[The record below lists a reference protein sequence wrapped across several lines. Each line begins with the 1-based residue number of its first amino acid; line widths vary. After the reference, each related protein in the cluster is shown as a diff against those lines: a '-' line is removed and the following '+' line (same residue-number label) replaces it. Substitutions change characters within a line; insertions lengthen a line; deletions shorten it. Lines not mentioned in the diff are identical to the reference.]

1 LILRIVAVSAAVGIL
16 VAIVYFPTY
25 SRLKKMR
32 RENTRINSE
41 IEDLREEIA
50 EYEHVLK
57 ELKENPGAFEKI
69 ARENLGVIKDNEII
83 VDIQE

>member
-1 LILRIVAVSAAVGIL
+1 MILRIVAVSAVVGIL

-25 SRLKKMR
+25 SRLKKLR

-50 EYEHVLK
+50 EYEQVLK

-69 ARENLGVIKDNEII
+69 ARENLGVIRDNEII